1 MSSPIAL
8 EHKAVPRKA
17 LVGLDQTLSHGHRVD
32 LLAERIAMHI
42 ESLVPQGRARCLDV
56 GCGDMT
62 IAEAVHE
69 HSARTDWR
77 CIDVHPLPPDR
88 RDDPRWSKY
97 RQFDGQTIPYGDREF
112 DVAVLCDV
120 LHHTS
125 ENAARLLAEAG
136 RVATNVL
143 VKDHFE
149 YGPYSRTMLRL
160 MDFVGNWG
168 YGVSVPDSYFTRDG
182 FVRLAGEQDLVITA
196 LDCGMQLYEHLPVVR
211 SALRPNWHFV
221 AVLRHH

>member
-8 EHKAVPRKA
+8 EHKAVPKKA
-17 LVGLDQTLSHGHRVD
+17 LVGLHQALSHGHRVD
-32 LLAERIAMHI
+32 LLAERIGMHI
-42 ESLVPQGRARCLDV
+42 ESLVPRGRARCLDI

-62 IAEAVHE
+62 IADAIHE
-69 HSARTDWR
+69 HSTRTDWR
-77 CIDVHPLPPDR
+77 CIDVHPLPQDLR
-88 RDDPRWSKY
+88 RDSRWSKY
-97 RQFDGQTIPYGDREF
+97 RQFDGRTIPYDDNEF
-112 DVAVLCDV
+112 DVALLCDV
-120 LHHTS
+120 LHHTP

-149 YGPYSRTMLRL
+149 YGAYSRAMLRL

-168 YGVSVPDSYFTRDG
+168 YGVSVPDSYFTREG

-196 LDCGMQLYEHLPVVR
+196 LDCGVELYEHLPVVR
-211 SALRPNWHFV
+211 KALRPDWHFV

>member
-1 MSSPIAL
+1 M
-8 EHKAVPRKA
+8 
-17 LVGLDQTLSHGHRVD
+17 
-32 LLAERIAMHI
+32 
-42 ESLVPQGRARCLDV
+42 
-56 GCGDMT
+56 
-62 IAEAVHE
+62 
-69 HSARTDWR
+69 
-77 CIDVHPLPPDR
+77 
-88 RDDPRWSKY
+88 
-97 RQFDGQTIPYGDREF
+97 
-112 DVAVLCDV
+112 
-120 LHHTS
+120 LHHTP

-149 YGPYSRTMLRL
+149 YGAYSRTMLRL

-211 SALRPNWHFV
+211 KALRPDWHFV